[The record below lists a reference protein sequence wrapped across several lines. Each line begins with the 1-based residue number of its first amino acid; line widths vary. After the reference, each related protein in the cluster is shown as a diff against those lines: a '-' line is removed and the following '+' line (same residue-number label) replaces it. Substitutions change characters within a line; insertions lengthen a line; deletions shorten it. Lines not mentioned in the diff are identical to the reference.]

1 MTHSDVNNPVR
12 SWIIERVLD
21 NPKKAIFLPVLVTL
35 IMGAG
40 ISYLVVDDD
49 MMAMLPETL
58 DSRMSWD
65 AVQDEFGSTEVIF
78 IAFGNKDQTIYSS
91 KSFSLLWDLTKALEN
106 LDQVEKVSCI
116 TTLSR
121 IDSEDGFMEI
131 SDLQPERDLN
141 PTQIDKIKEYLKS
154 YLPEYNEWELFK
166 YQKDRSVTHLD
177 ESIKSKRDISKLK

>member
-1 MTHSDVNNPVR
+1 MGMGIN
-12 SWIIERVLD
+12 
-21 NPKKAIFLPVLVTL
+21 FLV
-35 IMGAG
+35 I
-40 ISYLVVDDD
+40 DDD

-58 DSRMSWD
+58 DSRISWE

-78 IAFGNKDQTIYSS
+78 IAFGNKDKTIYNTEA
-91 KSFSLLWDLTKALEN
+91 FSLIWDLTVALEN

-141 PTQIDKIKEYLKS
+141 LTQIDKPARIRALPVGQRKNAAAAYSKDIRATTETTRKLVTALKTGNLKAAAALIKVLKQQRRAGHD
-154 YLPEYNEWELFK
+154 K
-166 YQKDRSVTHLD
+166 YQEED
-177 ESIKSKRDISKLK
+177 EE